1 MRRQCTAVLAA
12 SALALPA
19 MAGAA
24 APSAGKYRGKV
35 VRDSGKVSFSVS
47 RTGRTLL
54 KFTIDGV
61 GATCSGGF
69 QLVTVD
75 VPKARITAA
84 GRFSAKYKPVKGAD
98 QTVALSGRFAT
109 RTRATG
115 IVKGGPLCV
124 YREKWTARKR

>member
-1 MRRQCTAVLAA
+1 
-12 SALALPA
+12 

-84 GRFSAKYKPVKGAD
+84 GRFSAKSKPVKGAD
-98 QTVALSGRFAT
+98 QTVALNGRFRDANAHG
-109 RTRATG
+109 RNPEGRPALRLHGEVDRA
-115 IVKGGPLCV
+115 
-124 YREKWTARKR
+124 